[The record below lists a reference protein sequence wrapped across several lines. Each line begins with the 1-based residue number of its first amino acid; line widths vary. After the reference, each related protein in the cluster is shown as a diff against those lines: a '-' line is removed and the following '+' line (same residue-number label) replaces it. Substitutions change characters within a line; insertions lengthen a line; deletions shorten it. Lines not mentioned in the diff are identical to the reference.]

1 MPLRLWVDTLR
12 TRPIINEDIPMKLR
26 ALAPFSAVILL
37 ALAGCSADSDSEKA
51 TSPSPEESTSTSPT
65 PSASETESASPA
77 PTPSAPVA
85 SPSAVPEAEP
95 TSADDVT
102 ADAAPVP
109 GTSATDPASL
119 LEQNIEAA
127 QGSSVELRASSAGP
141 ATVSWSSSL
150 GDYEETFV
158 GDWSA
163 TVESPGQDIW
173 MVNVMPED
181 SEGLVS
187 CEVLVDDVS
196 VDSDSTDTMAWC
208 MQSPETFVQD
218 R

>member
-1 MPLRLWVDTLR
+1 
-12 TRPIINEDIPMKLR
+12 MKLR
-26 ALAPFSAVILL
+26 ALAPLSAAILL
-37 ALAGCSADSDSEKA
+37 ALTGCSADNDSEE
-51 TSPSPEESTSTSPT
+51 TPSPSEPTSASPA
-65 PSASETESASPA
+65 PSASEPERTD

-85 SPSAVPEAEP
+85 SPSAVPESDP
-95 TSADDVT
+95 TADDVT

-150 GDYEETFV
+150 GDYEDTFI

-173 MVNVMPED
+173 MLNVMPED
-181 SEGLVS
+181 PEGVVS
-187 CEVLVDDVS
+187 CEVLVDDMS
-196 VDSDSTDTMAWC
+196 VDSDDTDTMAWC